1 MEIWR
6 DITGYEGLYKISS
19 LGRVMSVKRNK
30 ILKPGNTGKYLIVVL
45 CKNGVRNTHLVHRL
59 VAFEFCIKQPGQCE
73 VNHLNEIKTDYRA
86 ENLEWCTRLENIRYG
101 TGIERHSTTQ
111 KNDHRSKAVFQ
122 YSLDGK
128 LVRQFPSVGEIV
140 RTYGYDKGFI
150 IRCLQGKR
158 PTAYGYLWQF
168 AT

>member
-59 VAFEFCIKQPGQCE
+59 VAFEFCIK
-73 VNHLNEIKTDYRA
+73 
-86 ENLEWCTRLENIRYG
+86 
-101 TGIERHSTTQ
+101 
-111 KNDHRSKAVFQ
+111 
-122 YSLDGK
+122 
-128 LVRQFPSVGEIV
+128 
-140 RTYGYDKGFI
+140 
-150 IRCLQGKR
+150 
-158 PTAYGYLWQF
+158 
-168 AT
+168 